1 MSGKWPMLKAKKISS
16 ISILEAHT
24 VTQHKPRRSPAH
36 CRAPIGMPPPRGR
49 RGANC
54 AMTRRGGRGARWSGR
69 GGDKG
74 RARGG
79 HAARVNKAY
88 LFLRYCDSA
97 WTPSKSTLPNRLRR
111 PGRRAGVAV
120 AVALQPKSP
129 PGPRAVASAFALC
142 VAVLDAACFAFAFVC
157 RLFIEPTSQPGKAS
171 EQQQVQL
178 QERSGAWP
186 PQSAPRLARGTCAHP
201 LPCHDGLPFLFPVT
215 FNSFSFRASS
225 ACRTFSFSASCLL
238 QETRRSVSTG
248 EPRSLQADQR
258 PRMAAGQ

>member
-129 PGPRAVASAFALC
+129 PGPRAVARTRARLRRLCLCPLRCGVGCCLLCFCLCMPPIYRANQPTRQGKRAAASAAARKKRRLASAVRTPPGQRYVRTPPALPRWPS
-142 VAVLDAACFAFAFVC
+142 VSVSSYVQF
-157 RLFIEPTSQPGKAS
+157 
-171 EQQQVQL
+171 VQL
-178 QERSGAWP
+178 S
-186 PQSAPRLARGTCAHP
+186 SIIS
-201 LPCHDGLPFLFPVT
+201 LPYVFVLGFLPFARDETIRVHW
-215 FNSFSFRASS
+215 RAAISS
-225 ACRTFSFSASCLL
+225 
-238 QETRRSVSTG
+238 G
-248 EPRSLQADQR
+248 
-258 PRMAAGQ
+258 